1 RLRFVVEIATFG
13 KLQYVSGNGRTTPT
27 DRQTPNQ
34 TTPTDTEKIKSPPHR
49 IFLADTHLAHWQVVP
64 SPPTT
69 QTCQRAKF
77 SNRTQTLSRT
87 EKQNEPYN
95 KVL

>member
-1 RLRFVVEIATFG
+1 M
-13 KLQYVSGNGRTTPT
+13 PT
-27 DRQTPNQ
+27 Q
-34 TTPTDTEKIKSPPHR
+34 
-49 IFLADTHLAHWQVVP
+49 LAHWQVAP

-69 QTCQRAKF
+69 QTWQRAKF
-77 SNRTQTLSRT
+77 SNRTQTMSRT